1 MYKGG
6 YPFGIEI
13 CKSVNKIKYP
23 SIQNSFQKITSHWSK
38 AVYKYPR
45 FQTDTSVQ
53 NIRFDVNTVTCLYR
67 FLLIPHRKLKLSTCH
82 ISGLGMVVSM
92 RSTYRSFFKF
102 HFYQH
107 YLSVIPH
114 NLPGH
119 AFSCGL
125 PRLFSTNK
133 SSATRFFNGIVP
145 ISAFSRLHCADSRH
159 HHK

>member
-13 CKSVNKIKYP
+13 CKSVNKVKYP
-23 SIQNSFQKITSHWSK
+23 SIQHSFQEITSHWSK

-92 RSTYRSFFKF
+92 RSTYRSFSNFTF
-102 HFYQH
+102 TSITCPSYPIICRVTP
-107 YLSVIPH
+107 SPA
-114 NLPGH
+114 GSH
-119 AFSCGL
+119 AFSPL
-125 PRLFSTNK
+125 IKVVLRVF
-133 SSATRFFNGIVP
+133 
-145 ISAFSRLHCADSRH
+145 
-159 HHK
+159 